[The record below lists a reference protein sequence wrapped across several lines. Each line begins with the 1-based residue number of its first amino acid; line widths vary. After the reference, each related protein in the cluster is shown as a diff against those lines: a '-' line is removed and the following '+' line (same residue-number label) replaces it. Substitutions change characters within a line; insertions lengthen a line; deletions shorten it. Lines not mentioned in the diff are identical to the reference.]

1 MRKAPKRPIA
11 NHAPALPDLDVD
23 ALDTTERVINY
34 CLKHSLIS
42 GVEVDIERIIQLNP
56 HLTLRKVPL
65 PDGIDAYIRE
75 TTAGNFEIGVN
86 SKHSAT
92 RQKFSM
98 AHEFAHYQL
107 HRSNL
112 ASFAEGERILHRS
125 DERNS
130 IEYQANSFAA
140 EFLMPEDLFR
150 AEIHASNGD
159 VPTIAA
165 RFGVSQLAVRYR
177 AKNLGMRGH
186 GV

>member
-1 MRKAPKRPIA
+1 MNNI
-11 NHAPALPDLDVD
+11 PALPDLDVD

-34 CLKHSLIS
+34 CIKHNLIN
-42 GVEVDIERIIQLNP
+42 GVEVDIERIIELNP
-56 HLTLRKVPL
+56 HLTLRRTPL

-75 TTAGNFEIGVN
+75 TSSGRFEIGVN
-86 SKHSAT
+86 SKHSRT

-107 HRSNL
+107 HRGNL

-125 DERNS
+125 DERNT
-130 IEYQANSFAA
+130 IEYQANNFAA
-140 EFLMPEDLFR
+140 ELLMPEDMYR
-150 AEIHASNGD
+150 AEVRAAHGD
-159 VPTIAA
+159 VPTIAD